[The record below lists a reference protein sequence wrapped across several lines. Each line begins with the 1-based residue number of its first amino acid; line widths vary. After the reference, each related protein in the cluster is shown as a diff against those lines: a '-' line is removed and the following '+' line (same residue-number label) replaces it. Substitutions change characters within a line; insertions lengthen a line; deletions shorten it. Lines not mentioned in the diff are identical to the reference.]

1 MNQLKIVLMYSTI
14 TAAIFSVIVT
24 AVIIWLHKSGRLNT
38 VGLSKLLNRVC
49 GPVFLL
55 FEIIGIWLLAT
66 PELVPAGHPLF
77 LYCMFGMILYGLLQA
92 IICWII
98 GGIIHHKLKRL
109 NLIQKKKKN
118 KKSKLT
124 IEQQMANIESGK
136 TGNNR

>member
-1 MNQLKIVLMYSTI
+1 MNQLKVVLMYSTI

-55 FEIIGIWLLAT
+55 FEIIGIWLFAT

-98 GGIIHHKLKRL
+98 GGIVHHKLKKL
-109 NLIQKKKKN
+109 NLIQKKS

-136 TGNNR
+136 TGNK